1 MSAEPILVPDRARDA
16 LAQFQKY
23 TRRRAEQFFY
33 TTMRLCARAC
43 LTRRALEN
51 RRMVSKVL
59 MSRQESESRLRRE
72 QSRGLFSFFNQ
83 RMPETP
89 AA

>member
-1 MSAEPILVPDRARDA
+1 
-16 LAQFQKY
+16 
-23 TRRRAEQFFY
+23 
-33 TTMRLCARAC
+33 MRLCARAS